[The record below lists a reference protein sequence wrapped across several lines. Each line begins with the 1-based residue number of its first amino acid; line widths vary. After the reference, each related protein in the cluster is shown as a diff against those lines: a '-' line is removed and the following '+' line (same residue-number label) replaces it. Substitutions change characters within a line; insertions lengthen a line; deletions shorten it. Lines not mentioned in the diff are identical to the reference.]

1 MLLRFKLVL
10 FLLKKEGVI
19 TQIASQPNDR
29 FFVMLCS
36 SCKKTQQNTVVAIFW
51 SFQEIG
57 KAFIT
62 EQSVEYN
69 GTDHVFNGDTFNEMQ
84 PKSSSTTYLASVS
97 KAVYEAMAEVD
108 DRAVWLMQGWLFLND
123 REFWQ
128 PDQIK
133 AYLRGKIRSCNIFY
147 PSNLFVCKSVLR
159 YTKVQ

>member
-1 MLLRFKLVL
+1 MLRNQTAGFVL
-10 FLLKKEGVI
+10 CFAQVVKKPK
-19 TQIASQPNDR
+19 TKY
-29 FFVMLCS
+29 
-36 SCKKTQQNTVVAIFW
+36 SCCNPLI
-51 SFQEIG
+51 FQEIG

-69 GTDHVFNGDTFNEMQ
+69 GTDHVFNGDTFNEMR

-108 DRAVWLMQGWLFLND
+108 DRAVWLMQGWLFLKD
-123 REFWQ
+123 PEFWQ

-147 PSNLFVCKSVLR
+147 SSNLIVCKSVLMTQR
-159 YTKVQ
+159 